1 MTQATLDPE
10 GVVLSEASADLE
22 TDAGPPRAGE
32 GVERRCIV
40 RQDRFPRDEMIRFVL
55 SPEGEVTPDIACR
68 LPGRGA
74 WVCANSS
81 AIDLAQARGIFSRA
95 FRQSVRTS
103 PGLTATVSE
112 LLSRRA
118 LDYLGMTKK
127 AGDLVIGFE
136 QVRETIRSERP
147 ACLIEASDG
156 SADGRGKLLALLR
169 AVHGGERDD
178 AVRRLPEL
186 VGCFSGA
193 ELGMALGRERVI
205 HACLREGRLSRVWM
219 RELGRVAGF
228 RPLWPVDWL
237 HAGHSIDDHRP
248 KTEDGTAS

>member
-1 MTQATLDPE
+1 MTQATLDRE
-10 GVVLSEASADLE
+10 GAALSEASADLE
-22 TDAGPPRAGE
+22 TDVGPPRAGE

-55 SPEGEVTPDIACR
+55 SPEGEVTPDVACR

-74 WVCANSS
+74 WVCASSS
-81 AIDLAQARGIFSRA
+81 AVDLAQSKGIFSRA
-95 FRQSVRTS
+95 FRQTVRTP
-103 PGLTATVSE
+103 PGLSATVGE
-112 LLSRRA
+112 LLSKRA
-118 LDYLGMTKK
+118 LDFLGMSKK
-127 AGDLVIGFE
+127 AGELVIGFE
-136 QVRETIRSERP
+136 QVREAIRSERP

-169 AVHGGERDD
+169 AVHGGDRDD
-178 AVRRLPEL
+178 SVRRLPEL

-237 HAGHSIDDHRP
+237 RAGHSSDDHRP
-248 KTEDGTAS
+248 ETEDGTAS